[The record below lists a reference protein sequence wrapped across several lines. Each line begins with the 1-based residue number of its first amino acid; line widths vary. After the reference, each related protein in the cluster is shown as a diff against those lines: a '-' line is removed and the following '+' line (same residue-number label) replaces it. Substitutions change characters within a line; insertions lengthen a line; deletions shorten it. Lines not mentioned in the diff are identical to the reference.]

1 MPLPRSNSYSLTLG
15 GGRGYDVT
23 LVIDRATMHA
33 DSGQISTALTTR
45 SGV

>member
-1 MPLPRSNSYSLTLG
+1 MPLPRSNSYRLTLG

-23 LVIDRATMHA
+23 LVDRATMHA
-33 DSGQISTALTTR
+33 DSGRISTALTTR